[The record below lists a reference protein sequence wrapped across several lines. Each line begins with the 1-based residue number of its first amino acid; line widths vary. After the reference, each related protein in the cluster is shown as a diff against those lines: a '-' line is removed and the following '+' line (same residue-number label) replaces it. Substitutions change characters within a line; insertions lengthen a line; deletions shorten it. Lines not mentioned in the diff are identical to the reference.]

1 MSEKYK
7 IQRLRGEFALVYF
20 DAAGKRH
27 RHALGTSDPIKAAN
41 IAPAIF
47 VELTRPR
54 DKSVKTLWEG
64 YVADKAGRAIVGSME
79 HTWKALE
86 RRFGSRDGDAI
97 TIADCRAHVEARRTA
112 GIKDWTIYTELGH
125 LRNVLSWAEKHGHL
139 PRGTASYIERPPQP
153 KTEKRRLTREEIRAL
168 IEAAEYPHIRLYAIL
183 IYITAARTGALLD
196 LIWPRCDFD
205 RNLIDLRN
213 PSIKTRHKGRAIV
226 PMTNMARKALLEA
239 QQYARSDH
247 VIEWAGKPVKKVKRG
262 LAMAAKRADLGPVNP
277 HMLRH
282 AAATHMAEDGVP
294 MEEIQQYLGHSD
306 ISTTREIYARF
317 SPDYLRRAA
326 QALDFEM
333 EKKA

>member
-1 MSEKYK
+1 MG
-7 IQRLRGEFALVYF
+7 IFQGV
-20 DAAGKRH
+20 RH
-27 RHALGTSDPIKAAN
+27 
-41 IAPAIF
+41 
-47 VELTRPR
+47 
-54 DKSVKTLWEG
+54 
-64 YVADKAGRAIVGSME
+64 
-79 HTWKALE
+79 
-86 RRFGSRDGDAI
+86 
-97 TIADCRAHVEARRTA
+97 
-112 GIKDWTIYTELGH
+112 
-125 LRNVLSWAEKHGHL
+125 
-139 PRGTASYIERPPQP
+139 SYIERPPQP

-183 IYITAARTGALLD
+183 IYSTAARTGALLD

-213 PSIKTRHKGRAIV
+213 HNIKTPHKGRAIV

-262 LAMAAKRADLGPVNP
+262 LAMAAKRAGLGPVNP

-282 AAATHMAEDGVP
+282 SAATHMAEDGVP